1 MYARVFGA
9 ALHGAEGHLIEVEV
23 HIRRGLPTFEIVGLP
38 DSAVKESRERVR
50 SALQNSDLNFP
61 LDRITVNLAPAD
73 MKKVGSTLDLPIAIG
88 ILLAQGMSTALDITR
103 WLWIGELSLDGSLKP
118 VRGMLAMAL
127 AAKKHGLT
135 GLLMPEPQ
143 HDAPYLAE
151 YPVIPVKHLH
161 DVVRFLKS
169 PHAFQ
174 PVVRRWSIDHDQQKK
189 KTLDYA
195 EVIGQHG
202 AKRALM
208 IAAAGFH
215 NLLMIGPPGSGKTML
230 AERLPTILPML
241 SPDEALDVFSLYDI
255 AGEPQEGLI
264 HYGQRPFR
272 APHHTITMAG
282 MVGGGTHPLPGEI
295 SLANHGVL
303 FLDELPEFSRKTLEV
318 LRQPLESGIIHLSR
332 SSYSVHYPARFLLV
346 AGMNPCPC
354 GYYGFDDDVHQ
365 CRCRML
371 DIERYRHKISGPLYD
386 RFDLVI
392 EVAQPLTHMV
402 QENWMKAQG
411 APSALT
417 SEKMRLQVESAL
429 ERQKKR
435 RSSAHP
441 FWNALLPPA
450 ALPSIDIADDALR
463 LLKTAY
469 AQHQLSMRGLHRVLK
484 VSRTIADLAEQEIV
498 QAEHVAEALSYHP
511 VRWP

>member
-9 ALHGAEGHLIEVEV
+9 TLHGAEGHLIEVEV
-23 HIRRGLPTFEIVGLP
+23 HIRRGLPTFDIVGLP
-38 DSAVKESRERVR
+38 DSAVKESRERIR

-61 LDRITVNLAPAD
+61 LDRLTVNLAPAD
-73 MKKVGSTLDLPIAIG
+73 MKKVGSALDLPMAIG
-88 ILLAQGMSTALDITR
+88 IMRAQGLETKLDMSR

-151 YPVIPVKHLH
+151 FPVIPVNHLK

-169 PHAFQ
+169 PDTFQ
-174 PVVRRWSIDHDQQKK
+174 PVIRRWSIDLKK
-189 KTLDYA
+189 KDALDYA

-202 AKRALM
+202 AKRALL

-215 NLLMIGPPGSGKTML
+215 NILMIGPPGSGKTML
-230 AERLPTILPML
+230 AERLPTILPTL
-241 SPDEALDVFSLYDI
+241 RSDEALEVFSLYDI
-255 AGEPQEGLI
+255 AGEPQETLI
-264 HYGQRPFR
+264 RYGKRPFR

-282 MVGGGTHPLPGEI
+282 LVGGGTHPTPGEI
-295 SLANHGVL
+295 SLAHRGVL

-318 LRQPLESGIIHLSR
+318 LRQPLEAGTIHLSR
-332 SSYSVHYPARFLLV
+332 SGYSIHYPARFLLA

-365 CRCRML
+365 CRCRMI

-392 EVAQPLTHMV
+392 EVPQPLTNIV
-402 QENWMKAQG
+402 QKSFLNTRG
-411 APSALT
+411 TPSAFT

-435 RSSAHP
+435 RNGAHP

-450 ALPSIDIADDALR
+450 ALTSMNIADDALR
-463 LLKTAY
+463 LLQTAY

-484 VSRTIADLAEQEIV
+484 VSRTIADLAEKDIV